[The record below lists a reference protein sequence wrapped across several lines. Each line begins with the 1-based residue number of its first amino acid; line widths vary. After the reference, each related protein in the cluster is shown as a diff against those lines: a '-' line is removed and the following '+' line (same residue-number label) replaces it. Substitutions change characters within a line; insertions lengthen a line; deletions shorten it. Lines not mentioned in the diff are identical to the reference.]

1 MIAVKVSPSWT
12 TKSLKISRGEGLT
25 SLLDQYLQKSELDM
39 PFLVLLLPPAILV
52 FMKMGIKKCN
62 FRN

>member
-39 PFLVLLLPPAILV
+39 PFLVLLLPPCHIGLHEN
-52 FMKMGIKKCN
+52 GD
-62 FRN
+62 